1 MAKTLNE
8 AGQKTHVAEIV
19 THGEKLILPEKM
31 EIDDAIKLLER
42 RKSYLQE
49 EVQLDETFDAFP
61 WDGANA
67 FAEVLEKRYG
77 WVPATATPGFFGPTP
92 PKMISI
98 EVAPGKT
105 RQIPWG
111 RFSLPNVAGW
121 VHTAAGSKDGR
132 VVFRVVAQVLRKDEA
147 TVKAL
152 LDDVRAH
159 LKQASIYR
167 GQAIKLRFRDDDGDK
182 LEMPEP
188 KFLNTNDVNEEML
201 VYSADVQASIE
212 TNLFTPITRVQDC
225 LANGVPVKRGVLLG
239 GTYGT
244 GKTLAAKVASK
255 LAVQSGVTYIYVPRA
270 DELADAIEF
279 AKQYQ
284 SPAAVIFCED
294 IDRVMAGER
303 NVAMDDILNIIDG
316 IDTKSANIV
325 VVLTTN
331 DLNAINPAM
340 LRPGRLDAVIEV
352 TAPDAKAVEKLLR
365 VYGGAAIA
373 TTTDLTEAGKAL
385 DGAIPAVISEVV
397 KRAKLA
403 QLRLQKPGEKVA
415 QLSEAALLEA
425 AKTMRSQ
432 LQLLKSRSEATYEKP
447 ALDQALSSL
456 VSDAVKDATDRIA
469 SKVAEIADNI

>member
-1 MAKTLNE
+1 MSKTL
-8 AGQKTHVAEIV
+8 QKETGRRVNVAEIV
-19 THGEKLILPEKM
+19 NHGEKLILPEKM
-31 EIDDAIKLLER
+31 SLDDAIELLER
-42 RKSYLQE
+42 RKEYMQE
-49 EVQLDETFDAFP
+49 EVALHESFDVFP

-77 WVPATATPGFFGPTP
+77 WVPATSTPGFFGKQP
-92 PKMISI
+92 PHMISI
-98 EVAPGKT
+98 EVAPGKK
-105 RQIPWG
+105 RQVPWG
-111 RFSLPNVAGW
+111 RFSLPGISGFVACATG
-121 VHTAAGSKDGR
+121 HKDGR
-132 VVFRVVAQVLRKDEA
+132 IVFALSAEVLRKDEEP
-147 TVKAL
+147 VKAL
-152 LDDVRAH
+152 FDDLREQ
-159 LKQASIYR
+159 LKTSSIYR
-167 GQAIKLRFRDDDGDK
+167 GQAIKIRFRDDDGDR
-182 LEMPEP
+182 LQMPEP
-188 KFLNTNDVNEEML
+188 KFLDTTDVNEEML

-225 LANGVPVKRGVLLG
+225 LDNGVPVKRGVLLG

-270 DELADAIEF
+270 DELAEAIEF

-303 NVAMDDILNIIDG
+303 SVEMDDILNIIDG

-331 DLNAINPAM
+331 DLESLNPAM

-352 TAPDAKAVEKLLR
+352 TPPDAQAVEKLLR
-365 VYGGAAIA
+365 VYGGNAIA
-373 TTTDLTEAGKAL
+373 AETNLAEAGKAL

-403 QLRLQKPGEKVA
+403 QLRLQKPGEKVNR
-415 QLSEAALLEA
+415 LTEAALLEA
-425 AKTMRSQ
+425 ARTMQSQ
-432 LQLLKSRSEATYEKP
+432 LRLLKSRSEASNEKP
-447 ALDQALSSL
+447 AIDQALASL
-456 VSDAVKDATDRIA
+456 MRDALADTHERL
-469 SKVAEIADNI
+469 AEIERQI

>member
-1 MAKTLNE
+1 MAKTLND
-8 AGQKTHVAEIV
+8 AGPQTHVAEIV
-19 THGEKLILPEKM
+19 NHGEKLILPENM
-31 EIDDAIKLLER
+31 GIDAAIDLLER
-42 RKSYLQE
+42 RKEYLQE
-49 EVQLDETFDAFP
+49 TVDLRETFDVFP

-77 WVPATATPGFFGPTP
+77 WVPATSTPGFFGPQP

-98 EVAPGKT
+98 EVSPGKF
-105 RQIPWG
+105 RQVPWG
-111 RFSLPNVAGW
+111 AFSLPGISGMVN
-121 VHTAAGSKDGR
+121 TAAQGKDGR
-132 VVFRVVAQVLRKDEA
+132 VVFALSATILRKDEA
-147 TVKAL
+147 TVQAL
-152 LDDVRAH
+152 FADLREY
-159 LKQASIYR
+159 LKTHSIYR

-182 LEMPEP
+182 LPLPEP
-188 KFLNTNDVNEEML
+188 KFLDTNDVNEAML

-212 TNLFTPITRVQDC
+212 TNLFTPITRVDDC
-225 LANGVPVKRGVLLG
+225 IANGVPVKRGVLLG

-255 LAVQSGVTYIYVPRA
+255 LAVQHGVTYIYVPRA

-303 NVAMDDILNIIDG
+303 SVEMDDILNIIDG

-331 DLNAINPAM
+331 DLESLNPAM

-352 TAPDAKAVEKLLR
+352 TPPDAKAVEKLLR
-365 VYGGAAIA
+365 VYGGDAISA
-373 TTTDLTEAGKAL
+373 TTDLTEAGKAL

-403 QLRLQKPGEKVA
+403 QLRLQEPGEKVKH
-415 QLSEAALLEA
+415 LSEAALIEA
-425 AKTMRSQ
+425 ARTMQSQ
-432 LQLLKSRSEATYEKP
+432 LRLLKARSEDKFEKP
-447 ALDQALSSL
+447 ALDTALSSL
-456 VSDAVKDATDRIA
+456 VRDAVKG
-469 SKVAEIADNI
+469 IADKVDEIERQI